1 MVRVHTARFM
11 VTPECAVFARSSRP
25 AAEKDSAHSE
35 YGTSVEQ
42 TTSAE
47 QSNRGGIEG
56 TDGKDSKTIN
66 GAEGQGE
73 GAVEW
78 ELIIGLRD
86 TSHLTYLHC
95 STYDQRF
102 ISLNELTWDT
112 HSSFTPL
119 QLVVSPNRKYL
130 LVATD
135 KNFHFMVKIGCNKRI
150 RFFAGGHSSGDYGK
164 PKVSFDH
171 TGKYIYCNNED
182 GSSVTVYSISSEKPV
197 RTLSEH
203 DGSVRDVACHPSCSL
218 LITASYDKSAIL
230 WTPAVK

>member
-1 MVRVHTARFM
+1 MLRVHTARFM

-25 AAEKDSAHSE
+25 LVEKDSTYIECEARIE
-35 YGTSVEQ
+35 PTSD
-42 TTSAE
+42 AE
-47 QSNRGGIEG
+47 QSYEGGIEG
-56 TDGKDSKTIN
+56 TDGKDSKIVSS
-66 GAEGQGE
+66 AEGQGE
-73 GAVEW
+73 GEW

-119 QLVVSPNRKYL
+119 QLVVSPNTKYL

-135 KNFHFMVKIGCNKRI
+135 KNFHFMVRVGSNKRL

-171 TGKYIYCNNED
+171 TGKYIYCNNEN
-182 GSSVTVYSISSEKPV
+182 GSNVTVYSISSEKPV

-203 DGSVRDVACHPSCSL
+203 NGSVRDVVCHPSCPL
-218 LITASYDKSAIL
+218 LVTASYDKSVIL
-230 WTPAVK
+230 WTHAVK

>member
-1 MVRVHTARFM
+1 M
-11 VTPECAVFARSSRP
+11 VTPECAVFARCCRP
-25 AAEKDSAHSE
+25 DTAEDTTHSE
-35 YGTSVEQ
+35 ACPKGVEGTSGDVGGVEGIDRKVAN
-42 TTSAE
+42 TATD
-47 QSNRGGIEG
+47 RGGEG
-56 TDGKDSKTIN
+56 G
-66 GAEGQGE
+66 GE
-73 GAVEW
+73 GEKGGEVEW

-86 TSHLTYLHC
+86 TAHLTYLHC

-119 QLVVSPNRKYL
+119 QLVVSPNKKYL

-135 KNFHFMVKIGCNKRI
+135 KNFHFMVRVGCNKRL

-164 PKVSFDH
+164 PKVAFDH
-171 TGKYIYCNNED
+171 TGRYIYCNNED
-182 GSSVTVYSISSEKPV
+182 GSSVTVYSVSSEKPV

-218 LITASYDKSAIL
+218 LVTASYDKSVIL
-230 WTPAVK
+230 WAPAVK

>member
-11 VTPECAVFARSSRP
+11 VTPECAVFARCSRP
-25 AAEKDSAHSE
+25 KADKDSEACIDQTAGVDRS
-35 YGTSVEQ
+35 SV
-42 TTSAE
+42 
-47 QSNRGGIEG
+47 GDVEG
-56 TDGKDSKTIN
+56 TEGKESKTVNSAI
-66 GAEGQGE
+66 EGQGE
-73 GAVEW
+73 GEEEVEW

-119 QLVVSPNRKYL
+119 QLVVSPNSKYL

-135 KNFHFMVKIGCNKRI
+135 KNFHFMVKVGCNKRL

-182 GSSVTVYSISSEKPV
+182 GSSVTVYSVSAEKPV

-203 DGSVRDVACHPSCSL
+203 DGSVRDVVCHPSCSL
-218 LITASYDKSAIL
+218 LLTASYDKSVIL
-230 WTPAVK
+230 WQPAFK